1 MRSETAGVS
10 RAEDLSGPVP
20 SARSRRPPSGRLYAL
35 ILLMVFLWAANFL
48 IGKVALR
55 EFPALLLAGMRTSL
69 AALLIL
75 PLYLWK
81 RGRTGSGI
89 ARQDRARLVL
99 LGVLG
104 VTLNQVFFVG
114 GLALTSASHSS
125 VLMSL
130 TPVLVLLL
138 AAATGQERITLQ
150 KAAGMAAALAGAVTL
165 SGAPSKSSGASVVG
179 DLLIFLA
186 ALAFA
191 AFTVAGKRPSASYG
205 SITVNTFAYV
215 GGALM
220 LAPLTLGYA
229 FRFDFA
235 AVSAAAWA
243 SFVYMAV
250 FPSLVCY
257 LIFSYALAWL
267 PGSRLT
273 AFGYLQ
279 PFLATAGAALLLG
292 EPITA
297 GLVAGGV
304 LVLAGVYLAERA

>member
-1 MRSETAGVS
+1 MRSETVGVR
-10 RAEDLSGPVP
+10 RAEDISAPVRP
-20 SARSRRPPSGRLYAL
+20 ARYGRPPSGRLYAL

-75 PLYLWK
+75 PLYFWK
-81 RGRTGSGI
+81 RTRAGVPIEPR
-89 ARQDRARLVL
+89 DRSRLLL

-125 VLMSL
+125 VLMSM

-138 AAATGQERITLQ
+138 AAAAGQERITLP
-150 KAAGMAAALAGAVTL
+150 KAVGMVVALAGAITL
-165 SGAPSKSSGASVVG
+165 SWTPSKRSGASLAG
-179 DLLIFLA
+179 DVLIFLA

-191 AFTVAGKRPSASYG
+191 AFTVAGKRPSACYG
-205 SITVNTFAYV
+205 SIIVNTFAYV

-220 LAPLTLGYA
+220 LAPLTLWYA

-243 SFVYMAV
+243 SFLYMAV

-279 PFLATAGAALLLG
+279 PFVATAGAVLLLG

-304 LVLAGVYLAERA
+304 LVLAGVYLAERV

>member
-1 MRSETAGVS
+1 LRSETVRAT
-10 RAEDLSGPVP
+10 RAEDLSAPVRT
-20 SARSRRPPSGRLYAL
+20 ARCRRSPSGRLYAL

-75 PLYLWK
+75 PLYFWK
-81 RGRTGSGI
+81 RARAGTRI

-114 GLALTSASHSS
+114 GLALTSAAHSS
-125 VLMSL
+125 VLMSM
-130 TPVLVLLL
+130 TPILVLLL
-138 AAATGQERITLQ
+138 AAATGQERITLP
-150 KAAGMAAALAGAVTL
+150 KATGMAVALAGAITL
-165 SGAPSKSSGASVVG
+165 SWAPSKTSGASLAG

-220 LAPLTLGYA
+220 LAPLTLWHA
-229 FRFDFA
+229 SRFDFA
-235 AVSAAAWA
+235 AVSAAAWV
-243 SFVYMAV
+243 SFIYMAV

-257 LIFSYALAWL
+257 LIFSYALARL
-267 PGSRLT
+267 PASRLT

-279 PFLATAGAALLLG
+279 PFLATAGAALLLD
-292 EPITA
+292 EPVTA